1 LTSEIYPGQTLI
13 DFNQKSFLEGNTKQ
27 SIRRLSYFSDK
38 EGKTRVIAIMDYW
51 TQSVLKP
58 LHEHINK
65 LLKCISTDCTFNQN
79 HFQSCLTH
87 GPYHSLDLKSATDR
101 MPVVIQQYVVKHI
114 IGDPRSEAWT
124 RVLTNWEFD
133 VDGGTVLYKAG
144 QPMGAYSSWPVMAL
158 THHVLVRLAAR

>member
-1 LTSEIYPGQTLI
+1 MSTKSGPNGQALVTSLKDLTLLPPLLKEDLILLGGKELKSYWDILTSEIYPGQTLI

-114 IGDPRSEAWT
+114 IGDPRSEA
-124 RVLTNWEFD
+124 
-133 VDGGTVLYKAG
+133 
-144 QPMGAYSSWPVMAL
+144 
-158 THHVLVRLAAR
+158 